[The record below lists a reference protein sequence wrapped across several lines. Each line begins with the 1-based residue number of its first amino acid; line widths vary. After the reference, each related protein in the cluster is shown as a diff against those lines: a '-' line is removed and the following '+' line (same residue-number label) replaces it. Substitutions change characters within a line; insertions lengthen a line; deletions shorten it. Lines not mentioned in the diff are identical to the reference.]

1 MNLTLTACGGGGT
14 EPATITPT
22 TPVTSLITPF
32 SRPTALAPVAY
43 AVSRDTARFE
53 KTYSFK
59 NEGKLRGTLNG
70 ARLCHQINT
79 YGLASESFASG
90 TQLTLASAGKVYALN
105 DAHKD
110 PIFKP
115 ISTDIPILTISLPT
129 TATAGNTFEGITRTE
144 VFNQHPGSPTVF
156 DPVRISDYFFGESGS
171 IVAGAFNET
180 GIQGSSSTVYLHGG
194 FISEK

>member
-1 MNLTLTACGGGGT
+1 MA
-14 EPATITPT
+14 
-22 TPVTSLITPF
+22 
-32 SRPTALAPVAY
+32 
-43 AVSRDTARFE
+43 
-53 KTYSFK
+53 
-59 NEGKLRGTLNG
+59 
-70 ARLCHQINT
+70 
-79 YGLASESFASG
+79 
-90 TQLTLASAGKVYALN
+90 TQLTLAAAGKGYALN
-105 DAHKD
+105 DAYKD

-115 ISTDIPILTISLPT
+115 ISSDIPILTISLPT

>member
-1 MNLTLTACGGGGT
+1 MK
-14 EPATITPT
+14 
-22 TPVTSLITPF
+22 
-32 SRPTALAPVAY
+32 
-43 AVSRDTARFE
+43 

-59 NEGKLRGTLNG
+59 NEGKLRGTMNG

-79 YGLASESFASG
+79 HGLASESFASG

-115 ISTDIPILTISLPT
+115 ISSDIPILTISLPT
-129 TATAGNTFEGITRTE
+129 TATAGNTFESITRTD
-144 VFNQHPGSPTVF
+144 VFNQHPRNPTVF
-156 DPVRISDYFFGESGS
+156 NQVRISDYFFGESAS

-180 GIQGSSSTVYLHGG
+180 GIQGSSSTVYLDGG
-194 FISEK
+194 FISKK